1 MIASLLLILLAL
13 IGTPLFVVI
22 AGGALLGFHHSG
34 IDLTVVAIE
43 IYRLVDTPV
52 LIAIP
57 LFTLTGYLLSES
69 RASQRLVQLTDA
81 LLGWLPGGLA
91 IVAFVA
97 CAAFTALTGAS
108 GITVIALG
116 GLLYPALVQAGYR
129 ERFGLG
135 LVTASGSLGLL
146 FPPSIG
152 LILYGVIAQ
161 QMDAGR
167 TATVDNLFL
176 AGLLPG
182 LLMLTMLALYGAWS
196 GRHIR
201 AAAGFDWRRALA
213 ALRAAV
219 WELPL
224 PVIVLGGIYGGWFA
238 LSEAAAVSLL
248 YTLVV
253 EVLIYRDIAV
263 RELPRIVRQ
272 SMLVVGGVL
281 VILAVSLASTNY
293 LIDAEVPARL
303 FDFIRRH
310 IESPLVFLLLLN
322 LFLLGLGM
330 MLDLFSALV
339 LMVPLILPVAVGY
352 GVDPVHLGIV
362 FLANMQIGYF
372 TPPVGLNLFLASY
385 RFGRSLT
392 ELFSATLPFFAILLA
407 AVLVITYLP
416 ALSLALLPGR

>member
-1 MIASLLLILLAL
+1 MIVSVLLLVLAL
-13 IGTPLFVVI
+13 VGAPLFVVI
-22 AGGALLGFHHSG
+22 AGGALFGFYDAG
-34 IDLTVVAIE
+34 IDLTAVAIE

-52 LIAIP
+52 LVAIP

-69 RASQRLVQLTDA
+69 RASHRLVQLTDA

-91 IVAFVA
+91 IVALVA

-108 GITVIALG
+108 GITVIAIG
-116 GLLYPALVQAGYR
+116 GLLFPALVQAGYR

-135 LVTASGSLGLL
+135 LVTSSGSLGLL

-152 LILYGVIAQ
+152 LILYSVIAQ

-167 TATVDNLFL
+167 SATVDNLFL

-182 LLMLTMLALYGAWS
+182 LLMLTLLALYGAWS
-196 GRHIR
+196 GRAIPH
-201 AAAGFDWRRALA
+201 AARFDGRRALA
-213 ALRAAV
+213 AVRAAA
-219 WELPL
+219 WEIPL

-248 YTLVV
+248 YTLIV
-253 EVLIYRDIAV
+253 EVLIYRDIPV
-263 RELPRIVRQ
+263 RDLPHIVRQ

-281 VILAVSLASTNY
+281 IILAVSLASTNY

-303 FDFIRRH
+303 FNFIRSH
-310 IESPLVFLLLLN
+310 IDNRLVFLLLLN

-339 LMVPLILPVAVGY
+339 LMVPLILPVATGY

-385 RFGRSLT
+385 RFSRPLT
-392 ELFSATLPFFAILLA
+392 ELFRATLPFLAILLG
-407 AVLVITYLP
+407 AVLLITYWP
-416 ALSLALLPGR
+416 TLSLALLPGR